1 MHPRMGNIDGCLKNL
16 MDAWRTPQEATIRWK
31 KEAGLLGGTLSV
43 LDVTSFVLSLK
54 PDGKHLAHMIIF
66 TRL

>member
-1 MHPRMGNIDGCLKNL
+1 MEKRG
-16 MDAWRTPQEATIRWK
+16 RT
-31 KEAGLLGGTLSV
+31 AGGALSV